1 MDAIGVLG
9 RKLLRFYVFAR
20 PAKRSGCQN
29 WMRSTMAAVAD
40 IGIRIDA
47 DVPIRR
53 DRRSACRD
61 EDREIVS
68 TLTMQSLPWRKAGR
82 LASS

>member
-1 MDAIGVLG
+1 MTVRRA
-9 RKLLRFYVFAR
+9 
-20 PAKRSGCQN
+20 
-29 WMRSTMAAVAD
+29 MAAVAD

-82 LASS
+82 LASSQWFFANIEHHADLRLLMRD